1 MPDIATFVDQFA
13 RVQSGD
19 PWYGPPI
26 RQVLNGLG
34 AAEAAAHPVPGAH
47 SIWELTLHLT
57 SWVREV
63 RRRLVNGDWRM
74 PADGD
79 WPRSAATTEENWHRA
94 VAALE
99 QAHEELGATLAGVDP
114 AVLADRV
121 GTERDPAA
129 GTGITY
135 EDMLHGLL
143 QHDAYHLGQISLLRK
158 ATEARQISGK

>member
-1 MPDIATFVDQFA
+1 
-13 RVQSGD
+13 
-19 PWYGPPI
+19 
-26 RQVLNGLG
+26 
-34 AAEAAAHPVPGAH
+34 
-47 SIWELTLHLT
+47 
-57 SWVREV
+57 
-63 RRRLVNGDWRM
+63 M

-143 QHDAYHLGQISLLRK
+143 QQRITWGRSRCSARRPKPGRFRASRGLG
-158 ATEARQISGK
+158 AR